1 MVAPE
6 ILCIDPIRKKKNR
19 KEEGIQIL
27 VKCKPKSWYLGLV
40 IVNKMVFRWKP
51 SSRLQI
57 HICADVQTLVSFF
70 FLKDTTEFF
79 WFVRTLNNEV
89 SCTVYRE
96 WERENIQ
103 QAEIC
108 WLTLHDNSFKMK
120 GRQHK
125 LKQP

>member
-1 MVAPE
+1 MTEKHGSTRDTLHRPNKE
-6 ILCIDPIRKKKNR
+6 EKKKR

-70 FLKDTTEFF
+70 FK
-79 WFVRTLNNEV
+79 RH
-89 SCTVYRE
+89 Y
-96 WERENIQ
+96 
-103 QAEIC
+103 
-108 WLTLHDNSFKMK
+108 
-120 GRQHK
+120 
-125 LKQP
+125 